1 MKRVLSYGGGTDSF
15 AMLLEALRR
24 GERPDVVVFV
34 DVGDQRGEDPAE
46 WPATYRHLDEHLRP
60 LLARERIPFEVID
73 SDRYPV
79 RDARSL
85 FAWLAARKQI
95 PVAGPKRICTR
106 IAKVERF
113 EAWCADT
120 FPGEQLEVW
129 IGFEAGEEDRAAKDP
144 NAGKPSPW
152 RFNRFPMIEWGLCRC
167 RSEQLIRAAGY
178 PVPPKSACVF
188 CPYGTRGDWKRLA
201 ATEPATFAKIV
212 DLEATKPPTAKN
224 GVKLSI
230 MNFRSKR
237 NPDGSKTY
245 RPDLLP
251 SFVSK
256 PYAPKRST
264 CEVCGGPRA
273 LKTAGCLEA
282 A

>member
-15 AMLLEALRR
+15 AMLLR
-24 GERPDVVVFV
+24 GLQLGLRPDVVAFV
-34 DVGDQRGEDPAE
+34 DVGDPRREDPAE
-46 WPATYRHLDEHLRP
+46 WPATYRHIEEHLRP
-60 LLARERIPFEVID
+60 LLHRERIPFEVID

-85 FAWLAARKQI
+85 FAWLHARHQI
-95 PVAGPKRICTR
+95 PVAGPKRICTV

-113 EAWCADT
+113 EDWCADT
-120 FPGEQLEVW
+120 FPGEQLETW

-144 NAGKPSPW
+144 NAGKPSEW
-152 RFNRFPMIEWGLCRC
+152 RFNRFPLIEWGLCRC

-201 ATEPATFAKIV
+201 ETEPATFAEV
-212 DLEATKPPTAKN
+212 VNLEERKPPTKKSGA
-224 GVKLSI
+224 KLSI
-230 MNFRSKR
+230 MNFRSKKR
-237 NPDGSKTY
+237 PDGSKIFK
-245 RPDLLP
+245 PDPLP
-251 SFVSK
+251 HFVSK
-256 PYAPKRST
+256 PYRPKRKT

-273 LKTAGCLEA
+273 LKVAGCMEA